1 VLAGSCRR
9 LEELPSEARDILE
22 GARRAVLSSL
32 DKDGTPHSV
41 PVTFAIVAGELV
53 TAIDHKP
60 KSGRELKRLKN
71 LRANPKATALVDR
84 WSEDWDDLGWVMIA
98 GRARIE
104 LPGTGVAQLI
114 ERYPQYQER
123 PPSGDVIVLSPERI
137 RWWLFAG

>member
-1 VLAGSCRR
+1 M
-9 LEELPSEARDILE
+9 EARGILE
-22 GARRAVLSSL
+22 AARRAVLSTL
-32 DKDGTPHSV
+32 DEDGTPHSV

-71 LRANPKATALVDR
+71 IRANPKASALVDR
-84 WSEDWDDLGWVMIA
+84 WSEEWDELGWVMMS

-123 PPSGDVIVLSPERI
+123 APSGDVIVLSPERI
-137 RWWLFAG
+137 RWWLYAGQPD